1 MNDLPSKK
9 QLESSGDNYGFRL
22 NPKQFVGILIAIL
35 LLVFILSNRKDVTV
49 QFLTVESTMSLWL
62 VLTLTALAGA
72 AVGALTFAR
81 RQKRK
86 AKHAAR

>member
-9 QLESSGDNYGFRL
+9 TLESTGDNYGFRL
-22 NPKQFVGILIAIL
+22 NPKQFIGILVAIVL
-35 LLVFILSNRKDVTV
+35 AIFILSNRKDVKV
-49 QFLTVESTMSLWL
+49 QFLMVDFTLSLWL

-72 AVGALTFAR
+72 VVGAALFAR

-86 AKHAAR
+86 ARSA